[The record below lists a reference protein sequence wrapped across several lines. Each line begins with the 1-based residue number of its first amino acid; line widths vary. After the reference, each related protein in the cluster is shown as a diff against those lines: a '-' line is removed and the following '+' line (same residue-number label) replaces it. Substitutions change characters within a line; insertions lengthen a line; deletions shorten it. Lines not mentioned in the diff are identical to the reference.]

1 MDRMVRVKVC
11 GHYLVKDNRKAGV
24 QHESN
29 AVVMRIEFD
38 PGWDGMAKKITFWNA
53 DGKNPVERL
62 LTADLLEDMS
72 VDTRTYLCPIPG
84 EAMDEAGEMTFII
97 DGYVDGKRQRS
108 ISDTLKV
115 EAAPF
120 IERADE
126 PSDPTPSQAEQLQA
140 QIDTLLGDV
149 QAAAERAEQALAD
162 ALRARDEA
170 VAIIGGT
177 LGPESLLD
185 RKADLVNGKVPAS
198 QLPAMNYAAMTHA
211 IRHKA
216 GGADPLTAADVG
228 AVPAVA
234 TYYTVESAKSADD
247 LTVPFA
253 LIPVGATINADLY
266 AICGSSFAYVYTG
279 FYISASTESRRM
291 QIACTYNS
299 VNPKIAM
306 RIFGSTGWTKW
317 RGIAD
322 TDYAVNK
329 AGDTM
334 RGILQVSMGGGNA
347 TVVADPACAY
357 MQAFRDNSW
366 DNRRTLLLRTKETS
380 PDMTNALAISSAG
393 ADAAEYTVLHT
404 GNLHLLDSL
413 NLGGAKIKVGSYTGN
428 GAYGGSSPNSI
439 QLDFEPDM
447 VIVQDAG
454 MTGATVWGMWIRG
467 CLMFMVP
474 NTTYSSFVQDSSRN
488 FKWAST
494 ASAAGQ
500 FNSSGVPYGYLAISF
515 G

>member
-1 MDRMVRVKVC
+1 
-11 GHYLVKDNRKAGV
+11 
-24 QHESN
+24 
-29 AVVMRIEFD
+29 
-38 PGWDGMAKKITFWNA
+38 
-53 DGKNPVERL
+53 
-62 LTADLLEDMS
+62 
-72 VDTRTYLCPIPG
+72 
-84 EAMDEAGEMTFII
+84 MDEAGEMTFII

-126 PSDPTPSQAEQLQA
+126 PSDPTPSQAEQLQV
-140 QIDTLLGDV
+140 QIDSLLGDV

-185 RKADLVNGKVPAS
+185 RKADLVNGKVPAT
-198 QLPAMNYAAMTHA
+198 QLPEMNYAAMTHA
-211 IRHKA
+211 SRHKA
-216 GGADPLTAADVG
+216 GGADPLTAEDVG
-228 AVPAVA
+228 AVPALA
-234 TYYTVESAKSADD
+234 TYYGTALQVTADD
-247 LTVPFA
+247 LTVPLA
-253 LIPVGATINADLY
+253 LIPVSPTVNADLY
-266 AICGSSFAYVYTG
+266 AICNGTFAYVRTN
-279 FYISASTESRRM
+279 FYASTATGGRRM
-291 QIACTYNS
+291 QVAYSYNAAS
-299 VNPKIAM
+299 PKIAF
-306 RIFGSTGWTKW
+306 RIYGANGWTPW

-334 RGILQVSMGGGNA
+334 RGILQVSMGGGNV

-413 NLGGAKIKVGSYTGN
+413 NLGGLRVKTDSYLGN
-428 GAYGGSSPNSI
+428 GKYGASDPNSI
-439 QLDFEPDM
+439 SIGFAPKM
-447 VIVQDAG
+447 VIVQDADMNGG
-454 MTGATVWGMWIRG
+454 MNWGVWISGSIKFMSYDQQFSCTV
-467 CLMFMVP
+467 P
-474 NTTYSSFVQDSSRN
+474 SSGETFE
-488 FKWAST
+488 WYST
-494 ASAAGQ
+494 ASAMGQ
-500 FNSSGVPYGYLAISF
+500 FNNSNVVYNYIAI

>member
-1 MDRMVRVKVC
+1 MDRIVRVKVC

-84 EAMDEAGEMTFII
+84 EAMEVDGEMTFIL

-126 PSDPTPSQAEQLQA
+126 PSDPTPSQAEQLQV

-198 QLPAMNYAAMTHA
+198 QLPEMNYAAMTHA

-216 GGADPLTAADVG
+216 GGADPLTAEDFGAITWDNDVLG
-228 AVPAVA
+228 AVDILAWAASQNAPTMTAATPQTMNMPYADYWTVDLKVSALGAWKRLVA
-234 TYYTVESAKSADD
+234 RLASVSKTDVRERYQ
-247 LTVPFA
+247 
-253 LIPVGATINADLY
+253 IN
-266 AICGSSFAYVYTG
+266 GEWG
-279 FYISASTESRRM
+279 EWK
-291 QIACTYNS
+291 QIAT
-299 VNPKIAM
+299 
-306 RIFGSTGWTKW
+306 
-317 RGIAD
+317 
-322 TDYAVNK
+322 TDYAVSK

-334 RGILQVSMGGGNA
+334 SGILQVSMGGGNA

-404 GNLHLLDSL
+404 GNLHLLNSL
-413 NLGGAKIKVGSYTGN
+413 NLGGAKFKTDTYLGN
-428 GAYGGSSPNSI
+428 GNYGPSNPNVI
-439 QLDFEPDM
+439 EIGFEPKM
-447 VIVQDAG
+447 VIVQITG
-454 MTGATVWGMWIRG
+454 MDGYHDWAIWIKG
-467 CLMFMVP
+467 CITMLSYDKMFSNVVQ
-474 NTTYSSFVQDSSRN
+474 SSGST
-488 FKWAST
+488 FKWYCAG
-494 ASAAGQ
+494 SAQGQ
-500 FNSSGVPYGYLAISF
+500 LNTSGMAYSYLAI